1 MCFSAQASYAVAA
14 GLVLISSLSFS
25 QTRTNFKLQLL
36 ALAPLFFAIQQV
48 CEGIVWITLNNND
61 TASSLHHIGAYG
73 FLFFA
78 YIFWPLSIPIGL
90 GIIEPNNTRKF
101 LLRVSKFFGSVIA
114 FWFIFSV
121 ILHGVQASIVGNHIR
136 YTFSTSEHLA
146 KLATP
151 DTLYTFFLLLYF
163 IAAVIPL
170 YISSIR
176 WLWLL
181 GVAISISLIYTY
193 FYYTIAFTSIWCFF
207 AALSSIFIY
216 IILRAQRSSLA

>member
-1 MCFSAQASYAVAA
+1 MCFSTQASFTVAA
-14 GLVLISSLSFS
+14 GLAILGSVSYS
-25 QTRTNFKLQLL
+25 QARTKKLQLL

-121 ILHGVQASIVGNHIR
+121 ILHGVQTSIVGNHIR
-136 YTFSTSEHLA
+136 YTFS
-146 KLATP
+146 
-151 DTLYTFFLLLYF
+151 
-163 IAAVIPL
+163 
-170 YISSIR
+170 
-176 WLWLL
+176 
-181 GVAISISLIYTY
+181 
-193 FYYTIAFTSIWCFF
+193 
-207 AALSSIFIY
+207 
-216 IILRAQRSSLA
+216 